1 MAIRAAEKLTPRQ
14 QKALLAL
21 LNEPTVLKA
30 AQASGVGERTLHR
43 WIREPEFKRAYREA
57 LRESFS
63 QTVALLHRYG
73 PLAVATLAGVTQ
85 AQDAPHSAKVAAS
98 SAMLKHGRESIE
110 LDDLAERVEAVER
123 AQRANGGRN

>member
-30 AQASGVGERTLHR
+30 AQASGVGGRTLHR
-43 WIREPEFKRAYREA
+43 WIREPEFKRAY
-57 LRESFS
+57 RESFS

-85 AQDAPHSAKVAAS
+85 AKDAPHAAKVAAS

-110 LDDLAERVEAVER
+110 LDDLAQRVEAIEQ
-123 AQRANGGRN
+123 AQRAGRT